1 VYYYANTLAE
11 DVTYEYN
18 ADHSL
23 NTITTDSTVYSFS
36 YDEFGNTTAI
46 MIGEGDDAVALATYQ
61 YAANN
66 GNLLSMTY
74 GNGKVMTYTYDE
86 LDRVKEICYTDSSNN
101 RLLPNR

>member
-1 VYYYANTLAE
+1 MYYYANTLAE

-74 GNGKVMTYTYDE
+74 GNGKVMTYT
-86 LDRVKEICYTDSSNN
+86 
-101 RLLPNR
+101 